1 MGYGSFSHT
10 AYAAASTLR
19 AKTGKSAFTY
29 TDDTLR
35 NIPRSQ
41 WKVHENLDVKG
52 VDKRESRDSAD
63 HPTSVAI
70 AVIFDTTGSMQRV
83 PRLLQAEL
91 PKLLDGIQQNHY
103 VEHPQILFGAIGD
116 AKYDPISV
124 QMGQFESDNT
134 MEENLGNIVLYGGG
148 GDGLNES
155 YELALYFM
163 ARHTSIDCYEQRG
176 RKGYLFIIA
185 DEMPYPEVN
194 PDQLMNIFDESTQVT
209 LTFDDVLAEAKKM
222 YEIYYLLPGGT
233 SNENNPSVHS
243 FWKNA
248 LGADHFLTMPNP
260 EDVVEVV
267 GMTIA
272 TNEAVN
278 SLGTMVT
285 PPTP

>member
-1 MGYGSFSHT
+1 M
-10 AYAAASTLR
+10 
-19 AKTGKSAFTY
+19 
-29 TDDTLR
+29 
-35 NIPRSQ
+35 
-41 WKVHENLDVKG
+41 KG
-52 VDKRESRDSAD
+52 VDKRESRDSTE

-70 AVIFDTTGSMQRV
+70 GVIFDTTGSMHRV

-91 PKLLDGIQQNHY
+91 PKLLDSIQQNHY

-116 AKYDPISV
+116 AKFDPISV

-163 ARHTSIDCYEQRG
+163 ARHTSIDCYEKRG
-176 RKGYLFIIA
+176 KKGYLFIIG

-209 LTFDDVLAEAKKM
+209 LTFEDVLAEAKEK
-222 YEIYYLLPGGT
+222 YEVYYLLPGGT
-233 SNENNPSVHS
+233 SNEFNTEVHD
-243 FWKNA
+243 FWRKH
-248 LGADHFLTMPNP
+248 LDADHFLTMPNP
-260 EDVVEVV
+260 EDVVEQI

-278 SLGTMVT
+278 SLGTMT
-285 PPTP
+285 NPTP

>member
-1 MGYGSFSHT
+1 MGYGSFSNT

-19 AKTGKSAFTY
+19 AATGTSAFTR
-29 TDDTLR
+29 TDETLR
-35 NIPRSQ
+35 SVPRSQ
-41 WKVHENLDVKG
+41 WTVHDNLNVNG
-52 VDKRESRDSAD
+52 VDQRESRDSAE

-70 AVIFDTTGSMQRV
+70 AVIFDTTGSMHRV

-91 PKLLDGIQQNHY
+91 PKLLDSIQQNHY
-103 VEHPQILFGAIGD
+103 IEHPQILFGAIGD
-116 AKYDPISV
+116 AKFDPIHV
-124 QMGQFESDNT
+124 QMGQFESDNR

-163 ARHTSIDCYEQRG
+163 ARHTSIDCYEKRG
-176 RKGYLFIIA
+176 KKGYLFLIA

-194 PDQLMNIFDESTQVT
+194 PDQLMDIFGESTQVT
-209 LTFDDVLAEAKKM
+209 LTFEDVLAEAKEK

-233 SNENNPSVHS
+233 SNENNSTVHD
-243 FWKNA
+243 FWRQH

-260 EDVVEVV
+260 EDVVEQI

-272 TNEAVN
+272 TNEAIN
-278 SLGTMVT
+278 NLGSMV